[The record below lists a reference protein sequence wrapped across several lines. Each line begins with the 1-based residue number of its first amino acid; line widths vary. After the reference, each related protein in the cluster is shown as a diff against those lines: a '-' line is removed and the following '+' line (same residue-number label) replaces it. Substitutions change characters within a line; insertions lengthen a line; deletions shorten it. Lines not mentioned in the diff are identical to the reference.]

1 MEYATELL
9 ITVLA
14 FAALLG
20 QWIADL
26 LRSISRESPHHHRGG

>member
-1 MEYATELL
+1 MEYASELL

-14 FAALLG
+14 FAVLIG

-26 LRSISRESPHHHRGG
+26 LRSISRESSRNQREG